1 MRTLNN
7 LNGWI
12 IFDNAEEGE
21 PYHKCLAS
29 SSENLAKKERE
40 GGRDRPEDMSVEM
53 GGKRDQSCPDLREF
67 TKWVD
72 IWGWADTLLL

>member
-1 MRTLNN
+1 MILTMLKRVN
-7 LNGWI
+7 LI
-12 IFDNAEEGE
+12 ISA
-21 PYHKCLAS
+21 CLIVRKPS
-29 SSENLAKKERE
+29 QEKER

-72 IWGWADTLLL
+72 IWGWPDTLLL